1 MAYATFAA
9 CRHAPA
15 GGFGDRPIIGPVTD
29 LGTRTEPALRR
40 AAPALLGYAAVRALG
55 LLTLALWSGAR
66 DKSAYT
72 LLTARWDALWYTR
85 VAELGYGYEVR
96 LPNGDVH
103 SNLAFFPLLPW
114 LERLLS
120 AVTPLSYADAGF
132 AVALLASLAAAWGIF
147 AVTDHVYG
155 RRTGVCAV
163 LLWAVLPVG
172 IVQSMAYSE
181 SLFTALAA
189 WSLYAVL
196 TGRWV
201 AAGLLASLAG
211 LTRPVGLAVVAAVWV
226 AGVAAHLSDRRAR
239 TRAQSTSGPAAPAL
253 RGPASTPR
261 RGDAAENTGH
271 AAGRPQPDE
280 GPARKTAE
288 TDPAAPGTGP
298 RGNSPAAPG
307 ADTAGTDPAAA
318 PGASS
323 SLDISAPGTAE
334 STPPLQAPG
343 GPADSSFERNRSTSG
358 ASVAPA
364 AAHAPTGRTS
374 SSTTERIADTAGAP
388 DPTHAP
394 ADHSTPRRALG
405 MALAPL
411 GTAAYV
417 LWVGHRTGKGPLGY
431 LDVQAGWRNG
441 FDGGY
446 AFARFVGDKFTS
458 FPSALA
464 GVGLI
469 VGVGLVVWLYV
480 VCARQGQPL
489 PLLVYAGVVTALALC
504 ASSYFGSKPRLLMP
518 AFPLLLPLALALARS
533 RTRRSAVLLT
543 LIATAS
549 ALYGAF
555 WLNGSGPP

>member
-1 MAYATFAA
+1 M
-9 CRHAPA
+9 
-15 GGFGDRPIIGPVTD
+15 TD

-55 LLTLALWSGAR
+55 LLALALWSAAR

-85 VAELGYGYEVR
+85 VAQGGYGYEVR

-120 AVTPLSYADAGF
+120 ALTPLSYADAGF
-132 AVALLASLAAAWGIF
+132 AVSLLASLAAAWGVF
-147 AVTDHVYG
+147 AVADHVHG
-155 RRTGVCAV
+155 RRAGVCAV

-196 TGRWV
+196 TGRWIT
-201 AAGLLASLAG
+201 AGLLASLAG
-211 LTRPVGLAVVAAVWV
+211 LTRPVGLAVVAAVWA
-226 AGVAAHLSDRRAR
+226 AGAAAFLRERRPGTVVDGAQDRG
-239 TRAQSTSGPAAPAL
+239 TSRS
-253 RGPASTPR
+253 RGPAREPAPRGATPAVEAPGPTAQSPR
-261 RGDAAENTGH
+261 VPSFGSDRSAPRPGGALVGEHAPTAA
-271 AAGRPQPDE
+271 
-280 GPARKTAE
+280 
-288 TDPAAPGTGP
+288 AAPGT
-298 RGNSPAAPG
+298 R
-307 ADTAGTDPAAA
+307 
-318 PGASS
+318 
-323 SLDISAPGTAE
+323 
-334 STPPLQAPG
+334 
-343 GPADSSFERNRSTSG
+343 R
-358 ASVAPA
+358 
-364 AAHAPTGRTS
+364 
-374 SSTTERIADTAGAP
+374 AP
-388 DPTHAP
+388 DPDDTSAP
-394 ADHSTPRRALG
+394 ARAPGVRLTPTPALRRALG
-405 MALAPL
+405 LLLAPL

-480 VCARQGQPL
+480 TCVRQGQPL

-518 AFPLLLPLALALARS
+518 AFPLLLPLALALARA
-533 RTRRSAVLLT
+533 RTRSSAAILSV
-543 LIATAS
+543 IAALS

>member
-1 MAYATFAA
+1 M
-9 CRHAPA
+9 
-15 GGFGDRPIIGPVTD
+15 TD
-29 LGTRTEPALRR
+29 LGTRPGRALRR

-55 LLTLALWSGAR
+55 LLTLALWSAAR

-120 AVTPLSYADAGF
+120 GLTPLSYADAGF
-132 AVALLASLAAAWGIF
+132 VVSLLASLAAAWGVF

-155 RRTGVCAV
+155 GRAGVCAV

-201 AAGLLASLAG
+201 TAGLLASLAG

-226 AGVAAHLSDRRAR
+226 TGAAAFLRERRDRHETTTTAGDQDGRETTTVVAAREQSEAATAACEQEPGGEIATVAREQEPGGEIATVAPEQGLGEGATVACERDR
-239 TRAQSTSGPAAPAL
+239 SEAATVAC
-253 RGPASTPR
+253 
-261 RGDAAENTGH
+261 
-271 AAGRPQPDE
+271 QPDRNEAATADCEQEPGQAATAAYQRGQGEAASVVCERDRSRPE
-280 GPARKTAE
+280 GP
-288 TDPAAPGTGP
+288 
-298 RGNSPAAPG
+298 
-307 ADTAGTDPAAA
+307 
-318 PGASS
+318 SS
-323 SLDISAPGTAE
+323 G
-334 STPPLQAPG
+334 
-343 GPADSSFERNRSTSG
+343 RNRSAADAGG
-358 ASVAPA
+358 ARAVG
-364 AAHAPTGRTS
+364 HAPETGTASLSGRDPNAEGARTPS
-374 SSTTERIADTAGAP
+374 
-388 DPTHAP
+388 
-394 ADHSTPRRALG
+394 HSPGVGKSGGTRVRRALG

-464 GVGLI
+464 GAGLI
-469 VGVGLVVWLYV
+469 VGVALIIWLYV
-480 VCARQGQPL
+480 ICVRQGQPL

-518 AFPLLLPLALALARS
+518 AFPLLLPLALALARA
-533 RTRRSAVLLT
+533 RTRRSAAVV
-543 LIATAS
+543 AAVAVAS